1 MDLQLFAERTEEPTP
16 RRLQKAREEGRVAR
30 STDLVAGLGLVA
42 ATLALRGLGGYSVQQ
57 VTGGMVGAFETLRPL
72 ELTPETTAAVMQDW
86 ALIGLRAV
94 LPIAL
99 VVVAI
104 GVVAGTLQTRFIFT
118 LRALVPRFATLNPIT
133 GLTRIFSLRTVTE
146 LVKGLIKLAAIGY
159 IAYRSVR
166 GLVPQFP
173 NLIAQTV
180 PAGLSAI
187 ADMVLD
193 VMLAVGLAYL
203 VVGVLDYG
211 YQYWEFRRS
220 MRMTKQEVK
229 QEHREQEGA
238 PELKSRQRQRMRE
251 LAMRRRALKEVPGA
265 DVVVTNPTHFAVA
278 LKYEAAKDEAPRV
291 VAKGA
296 DLLALEIQ
304 KIARA
309 HDVPLVENRTL
320 ARGLYYD
327 VEVGRLIPPEYYQ
340 AVAEVLAF
348 VYNLR
353 RQSRQAGQE

>member
-42 ATLALRGLGGYSVQQ
+42 ATLALRGLGASSVAQ
-57 VTGGMVGAFETLRPL
+57 VTGGMAGAFETLRPV
-72 ELTPETTAAVMQDW
+72 ELTPETTAVIMQNW
-86 ALIGLRAV
+86 VLIALRTL

-99 VVVAI
+99 VLLAI
-104 GVVAGTLQTRFIFT
+104 GVVAGTLQTRFLFT
-118 LRALVPRFATLNPIT
+118 VRALVPRFSTLNPVT
-133 GLTRIFSLRTVTE
+133 GITRIFSLRTLTE
-146 LVKGLIKLAAIGY
+146 LLKGLIKLAAIGY

-173 NLIAQTV
+173 NLMAQTV
-180 PAGLSAI
+180 RAGMAAI
-187 ADMVLD
+187 ADMMLD

-203 VVGVLDYG
+203 AIGVLDYG

-251 LAMRRRALKEVPGA
+251 LAMRRRALKEVPTA

-278 LKYEAAKDEAPRV
+278 LKYVPAEDTAPRV

-296 DLLALEIQ
+296 DLLALEIK

-309 HDVPLVENRTL
+309 HDVPMVENRSL

>member
-16 RRLQKAREEGRVAR
+16 RRLRKAREEGRVAR
-30 STDLVAGLGLVA
+30 SMDLVAGLGLVA
-42 ATLALRGLGGYSVQQ
+42 ATLALRGVGGLSVSQ
-57 VTGGMVGAFETLRPL
+57 VTGSMAGAFETLSPA
-72 ELTPETTAAVMQDW
+72 ELTPETTAVLLQDW
-86 ALIGLRAV
+86 VLVALRAL

-99 VVVAI
+99 AVMAI
-104 GVVAGTLQTRFIFT
+104 GVVAGALQTQFIFT
-118 LRALVPRFATLNPIT
+118 VRTLVPRFSVLNPIN
-133 GLTRIFSLRTVTE
+133 GLQRIFSLRTLTE
-146 LVKGLIKLAAIGY
+146 VLKGLIKLAAIGY

-180 PAGLSAI
+180 PVGLAAI

-220 MRMTKQEVK
+220 LRMTKQEVK

-251 LAMRRRALKEVPGA
+251 LAMRRRAIKEVPNA

-278 LKYEAAKDEAPRV
+278 LKYVPSEDTAPRV

-296 DLLALEIQ
+296 DLLAQEIK

-309 HDVPLVENRTL
+309 HDVPLVENRAL